1 MAGIEDIVG
10 KTGNYHVRDRFKR
23 FDNKFI
29 RPLILK
35 HVQVWNILAWTINS
49 NNINIIMGFSLI
61 DLCICACNFYCFFFS
76 LVSYYFHT
84 FDVIAKTEAVCRT
97 KNPWNILKASD
108 ERCNGLYAKESINNW
123 WPNDRNRINERTFP
137 KLSNWRWKVGTAIF
151 DEPMVISSKHSAWKF
166 PT

>member
-61 DLCICACNFYCFFFS
+61 DLCICACNFYCFFSPLCLIISTPSMLLPKLKQSAEPKILETYSKLAMKDAMDFMQRNPS
-76 LVSYYFHT
+76 TIGGQMTGTESMSALFRSYQTGAGRLAPPFLM
-84 FDVIAKTEAVCRT
+84 
-97 KNPWNILKASD
+97 NPW
-108 ERCNGLYAKESINNW
+108 
-123 WPNDRNRINERTFP
+123 
-137 KLSNWRWKVGTAIF
+137 
-151 DEPMVISSKHSAWKF
+151 
-166 PT
+166 